1 MDILLFSNI
10 YSSCNLEEILLSS
23 QMRKMKFEKGS
34 QAVLDYSLLICC
46 NIHLNTYVRKKNT
59 INCVMISSFWN
70 IQSFADTEKK
80 ERSRKQCNCIS
91 YSSIFLKLHPL
102 TWQGIWQ

>member
-34 QAVLDYSLLICC
+34 QLG
-46 NIHLNTYVRKKNT
+46 
-59 INCVMISSFWN
+59 SS
-70 IQSFADTEKK
+70 
-80 ERSRKQCNCIS
+80 
-91 YSSIFLKLHPL
+91 
-102 TWQGIWQ
+102 